1 MYAEWHC
8 YTQNVLTIDFH
19 ETDLGVIWSLRHSY
33 IVKLCSRRVWKLI
46 ISYRYEVA
54 VSSNMWILKSYE
66 LHRDSQWKCETHLHK
81 QPWFDKI
88 HSVPCSTLCP
98 SLISSFQS
106 YLALQ
111 FQVDGFICL
120 VWLYAVCWVLVPP
133 LWQVQDAR
141 SVLRP
146 LISLAY

>member
-1 MYAEWHC
+1 M
-8 YTQNVLTIDFH
+8 

-54 VSSNMWILKSYE
+54 VSSNMWILKSFE
-66 LHRDSQWKCETHLHK
+66 LHRDLQWKCETHLHK

-88 HSVPCSTLCP
+88 HSVPCSTLHS

-106 YLALQ
+106 SLALQ
-111 FQVDGFICL
+111 YQKGVHLIIT
-120 VWLYAVCWVLVPP
+120 VL
-133 LWQVQDAR
+133 LHVQILTVRKVKCTFAC
-141 SVLRP
+141 SVLSVTQKIKSSETETQQNYSP
-146 LISLAY
+146 CC